1 MNYDVYIA
9 KKIFNFR
16 LPSYVI
22 LLVCLYLIFNQVSI
36 FFKFRPIIF
45 YVLNTPTNLFLL
57 QTILTIAYLLHFVLN
72 QSYTVYEYVCIIHH
86 HVIIV
91 VLSYYHRKA
100 FDFSWPLLT
109 HKITCKI

>member
-36 FFKFRPIIF
+36 FFKFWPIIL
-45 YVLNTPTNLFLL
+45 YVSEYINKFVPITNYFNDCLSLTFCLKPVL
-57 QTILTIAYLLHFVLN
+57 YCIRVYVHYTSPCYYSCALILP
-72 QSYTVYEYVCIIHH
+72 S
-86 HVIIV
+86 
-91 VLSYYHRKA
+91 
-100 FDFSWPLLT
+100 
-109 HKITCKI
+109 